1 MFSSRRAGQVG
12 IAGVVVV
19 VCFLGAA
26 GFVLVGNK
34 KTKEPA
40 GVVDQVGTALRNTA
54 TKIEQELSSVVKKIE
69 ESETPTKVGNEL
81 K

>member
-1 MFSSRRAGQVG
+1 MFSSRRAGQVR

-26 GFVLVGNK
+26 GFVLAGDK

-40 GVVDQVGTALRNTA
+40 GVVD
-54 TKIEQELSSVVKKIE
+54 
-69 ESETPTKVGNEL
+69 
-81 K
+81 